1 MLKYLFFVTV
11 LFLNSNC
18 VSAQQGYPIEQG
30 TGHTINNG
38 QDADSSL
45 IIATLNIAT
54 DSINSL
60 KKLPDYAYMKNL
72 DSLLRAQKK
81 QPVTITSKA
90 NSAFAN
96 FALSV
101 LQPLLWIFAALIVGY
116 IIYRIFITRGILK
129 SKKKN

>member
-18 VSAQQGYPIEQG
+18 VFAQQG
-30 TGHTINNG
+30 TGPTINIG

-60 KKLPDYAYMKNL
+60 KKITGLCIHENL
-72 DSLLRAQKK
+72 DSLLRAQKNNR
-81 QPVTITSKA
+81 Q
-90 NSAFAN
+90 
-96 FALSV
+96 
-101 LQPLLWIFAALIVGY
+101 Q
-116 IIYRIFITRGILK
+116 
-129 SKKKN
+129 

>member
-18 VSAQQGYPIEQG
+18 VFAQQG
-30 TGHTINNG
+30 TGPTINIG

-72 DSLLRAQKK
+72 DSLLRAQK
-81 QPVTITSKA
+81 
-90 NSAFAN
+90 NN
-96 FALSV
+96 
-101 LQPLLWIFAALIVGY
+101 
-116 IIYRIFITRGILK
+116 R
-129 SKKKN
+129 